1 MVMLALFMTVSCEG
15 ETPDVP
21 PNPED
26 EDKPAQPDG
35 EDSGTTSKPED
46 PSGMLI
52 IDLVSGEWT
61 VMGLTSASSSTSK
74 QYPKVY
80 HH

>member
-1 MVMLALFMTVSCEG
+1 MLALVMTVSCEG
-15 ETPDVP
+15 KTPNVLS
-21 PNPED
+21 NPED

-35 EDSGTTSKPED
+35 EDSGTTSKPVK

-61 VMGLTSASSSTSK
+61 VMGLTSGSSPTSK